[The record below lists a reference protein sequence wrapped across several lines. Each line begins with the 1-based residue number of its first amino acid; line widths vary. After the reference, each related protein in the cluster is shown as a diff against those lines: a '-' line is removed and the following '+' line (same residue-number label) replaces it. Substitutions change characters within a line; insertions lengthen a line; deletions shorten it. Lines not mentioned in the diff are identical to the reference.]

1 MALKQD
7 KHLNGPEVDH
17 NTKSN
22 VRGTEAIDLLEF
34 GLFMI
39 GIRKPIFVYQSVT
52 FIRQW
57 AAWRQAPYAFIL
69 MGLEKCLEHF
79 RQ

>member
-34 GLFMI
+34 GLFML
-39 GIRKPIFVYQSVT
+39 GIRKPILQITWNITSLKAYVNGPHTSG
-52 FIRQW
+52 W
-57 AAWRQAPYAFIL
+57 EMA
-69 MGLEKCLEHF
+69 K
-79 RQ
+79 

>member
-7 KHLNGPEVDH
+7 KHLSGPEVDH

-52 FIRQW
+52 FIRQ
-57 AAWRQAPYAFIL
+57 
-69 MGLEKCLEHF
+69 
-79 RQ
+79 